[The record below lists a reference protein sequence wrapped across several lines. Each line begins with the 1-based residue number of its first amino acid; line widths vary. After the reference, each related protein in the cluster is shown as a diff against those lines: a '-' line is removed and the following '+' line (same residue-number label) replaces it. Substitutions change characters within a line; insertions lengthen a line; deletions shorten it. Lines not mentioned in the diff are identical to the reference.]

1 MTEKPIRVLIA
12 KPGVDGHDVGAKVVC
27 RALMEA
33 GMQVV
38 YTGLRKSPEEIAK
51 AARDLDAD
59 VVGLSIMS
67 GAHLPLSEK
76 VAESLKA
83 AGVTRAKLLVGGVIP
98 ARDRGALEQLGV
110 AAVFGVDARLGDV
123 VSWVRANAGRAA

>member
-1 MTEKPIRVLIA
+1 MTERPIRILIA

-33 GMQVV
+33 GMEVV
-38 YTGLRKSPEEIAK
+38 YTGLRKSPEQIAE
-51 AARDLDAD
+51 AARELDAD

-76 VAESLKA
+76 VLQSMRQ
-83 AGVTRAKLLVGGVIP
+83 AGVSRAKLLVGGVIP
-98 ARDRGALEQLGV
+98 ARDRAALEKLGV
-110 AAVFGVDARLGDV
+110 AAVFGVDATLSDV
-123 VSWVRANAGRAA
+123 VRWVQANGRAA

>member
-1 MTEKPIRVLIA
+1 MTDKPIRVLVA

-38 YTGLRKSPEEIAK
+38 YTGLRQSPEAIAA
-51 AARDLDAD
+51 AARELDAE

-76 VAESLKA
+76 VASSLRE
-83 AGVTRAKLLVGGVIP
+83 AGLGSAKLVVGGVIP
-98 ARDRGALEQLGV
+98 SRDRPLLAELGV
-110 AAVFGVDARLGDV
+110 SAVFGVDAALDSI
-123 VSWVRANAGRAA
+123 VSWVRANARRQA

>member
-1 MTEKPIRVLIA
+1 MSDSPIRVLVA

-38 YTGLRKSPEEIAK
+38 YTGLRQSPEAIAE
-51 AARDLDAD
+51 AARVLDAD

-76 VAESLKA
+76 VARSLRA
-83 AGVTRAKLLVGGVIP
+83 AGLDGAKLLVGGVIP
-98 ARDRGALEQLGV
+98 ERDRAALEALGV
-110 AAVFGVDARLGDV
+110 AGVFGVGASLQEI
-123 VSWVRANAGRAA
+123 VSWVRDNARRAA